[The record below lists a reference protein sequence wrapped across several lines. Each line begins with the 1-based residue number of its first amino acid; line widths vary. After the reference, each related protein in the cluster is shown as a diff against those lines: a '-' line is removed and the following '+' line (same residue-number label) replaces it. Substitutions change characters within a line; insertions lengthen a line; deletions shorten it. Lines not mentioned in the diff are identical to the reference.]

1 MKKVCVVFISLVLVF
16 FFASVRDFAW
26 GFGKNKVQYKNF
38 DWRMVKCEEF
48 DIYFYQ
54 GEEEIVRFARQILEN
69 AYGALESD
77 LDHEMSIRIP
87 IIIYSSH
94 NDFEQTNIILEL
106 IEESVGG
113 FTELYKNRVVVPFT
127 GSYEDFRHVLVHE
140 LTHSFH
146 FDILFGSGAG
156 SIFSRPLYTME
167 IPLWVFE
174 GLAEFE
180 SIGWDENSDM
190 FMRDLVINQ
199 RVISIPDLAYTGGYA
214 VYKEGQS
221 IYNFI
226 AEKYGRKKI
235 GEILHSINV
244 SGGLEGAI
252 KSSLGLSI
260 KKLDEDWRR
269 SLRKKYW
276 PLLSDKEEIVETARQ
291 LTDHM
296 RDGGVFNTGPA
307 LSPDGDRIAFL
318 SDRTGRTDLYLAS
331 AIDGKI
337 LKRLVRGETSS
348 GFESMHIGR
357 AGLSFSPDGQRIAFV
372 AKAGAKDR
380 LYVVS
385 STSGKVERKLQFDL
399 DGLFSPSF
407 SPDGKRL
414 ALVGLADG
422 FSDIYVTVIEDG
434 SLKRLTNDRYDDR
447 DPGWSKDAKTIVF
460 CSDRPDT
467 FDSIWAFGRYA
478 VFFMSHEGDDII
490 RVTQRSRLTA
500 SPQIIDDDNS
510 ILYISDFSG
519 VKDLFYKPSAD
530 TLSVRLTNVLG
541 GIFNVSA
548 SSSGKRVALSAFR
561 NGGWDIFVLKEP
573 LELEALAPEGESKFA
588 FRDEKFDENGELPEK
603 ERVGLVFTPDWVAG
617 GFSYSTEYG
626 FAGQTQIAV
635 SDILGNHRIYLVS
648 DLFGD
653 ILESNFY
660 LSYWYLPRRIDFG
673 MSIFQEKNYYLKSL
687 SEGMAEVLVERTF
700 GVAGVASYPMNMFNR
715 IEAELDVFAIE
726 DKFLVF
732 RPGQEEEF
740 KYPLVYVIFPGI
752 SYVHDTAMWGFTGP
766 IDGSRVRLS
775 VGTGVPIFERS
786 LNYFTVVADMRKYLK
801 VERRYSFALRLVGA
815 VSGGEDAE
823 TARYWVGGSQ
833 TLRGYDDYE
842 FYGTKV
848 AFLNTEF
855 RYPFVDRLKLAF
867 PLPLD
872 FRSVRGALF
881 LDVGGATDDWRAFR
895 VGKEDEGVFKLQDLK
910 IGFGAGVRM
919 RISFLVLKLDAAKS
933 TDLSDIS
940 KDTHWY
946 FTLGSEF

>member
-1 MKKVCVVFISLVLVF
+1 MTKSTVVSILLVLVCL
-16 FFASVRDFAW
+16 FAAVQDFAW

-38 DWRMVKCEEF
+38 DWKMIKCEEF

-69 AYGALESD
+69 AYQTLESD
-77 LDHEMSIRIP
+77 LDHEMTIRIP
-87 IIIYSSH
+87 IIIYNSH

-140 LTHSFH
+140 LTHAFH
-146 FDILFGSGAG
+146 FNILFGSGAG
-156 SIFSRPLYTME
+156 SIFSRPLYAME

-180 SIGWDENSDM
+180 SMGWDEDSDM
-190 FMRDLVINQ
+190 FMRDVVINQ
-199 RVISIPDLAYTGGYA
+199 RVIPMPDLAYTSGYV

-226 AEKYGRKKI
+226 AEKYGRRKI
-235 GEILHSINV
+235 GEILHSINIA
-244 SGGLEGAI
+244 GGLEGAI
-252 KSSLGLSI
+252 RSSLGLSI
-260 KKLDEDWRR
+260 KELDEDWRR
-269 SLRKKYW
+269 SLKKEYW

-291 LTDHM
+291 LTDHT

-307 LSPDGDRIAFL
+307 LSPDGDKIAFL
-318 SDRTGRTDLYLAS
+318 SDRTGRVDLYLAS

-337 LKRLVRGETSS
+337 LRRLVRGETSS
-348 GFESMHIGR
+348 GFESMHINR
-357 AGLSFSPDGQRIAFV
+357 AGLSFSPDGERVAFT

-380 LYVVS
+380 LYVVN
-385 STSGKVERKLQFDL
+385 STSGRMERKLQFDL

-407 SPDGKRL
+407 SPDGKRVVF
-414 ALVGLADG
+414 VGLADG
-422 FSDIYVTVIEDG
+422 FSDIYVTDMEDG
-434 SLKRLTNDRYDDR
+434 SLERLTNDRYDDR
-447 DPGWSKDAKTIVF
+447 DPGWSRDGETIVF

-467 FDSIWAFGRYA
+467 FDSTWAFGRYA
-478 VFFMSHEGDDII
+478 VFFMSDEGDDIV
-490 RVTQRSRLTA
+490 RVTQRSGFVA
-500 SPQIIDDDNS
+500 SPRIVDTDNS
-510 ILYISDFSG
+510 VLYISDLSG
-519 VKDLFYKPSAD
+519 VKNLFYKSSAD
-530 TLSVRLTNVLG
+530 TASVRLTNVLG
-541 GIFNVSA
+541 GVFSVSA
-548 SSSGKRVALSAFR
+548 CSSGRKIALSAYR
-561 NGGWDIFVLKEP
+561 NVGWDIFVLKEP
-573 LELEALAPEGESKFA
+573 LELEALAPEGEGKFA
-588 FRDEKFDENGELPEK
+588 FRDEEFDESGELPTK
-603 ERVGLVFTPDWVAG
+603 EDVGLVFSPDWVAG

-626 FAGQTQIAV
+626 FAGQTEIAV
-635 SDILGNHRIYLVS
+635 SDILGNHRIYFVS

-660 LSYWYLPRRIDFG
+660 LSYWHLPRRIDFG
-673 MSIFQEKNYYLKSL
+673 MSIFQEKNYYLSSL
-687 SEGMAEVLVERTF
+687 SRSRAEILVERTF

-715 IEAELDVFAIE
+715 VEADLGVFAIE
-726 DKFLVF
+726 DKSLVL
-732 RPGQEEEF
+732 RPGQEMEIR
-740 KYPLVYVIFPGI
+740 YPLVYVIFPGI
-752 SYVHDTAMWGFTGP
+752 NYVHDTAMWGLTGP
-766 IDGSRVRLS
+766 IDGSRMRLS
-775 VGTGVPIFERS
+775 LGTAVPIFERS
-786 LNYFTVVADMRKYLK
+786 LNYYTAIADIRKYLRMEK
-801 VERRYSFALRLVGA
+801 RFSLAMRLVGA

-823 TARYWVGGSQ
+823 AERFWIGGSH
-833 TLRGYDDYE
+833 TLRGYNDYE

-881 LDVGGATDDWRAFR
+881 LDVGGATDDLRSFR
-895 VGKEDEGVFKLQDLK
+895 VSKEDEGVFKLQDLK
-910 IGFGAGVRM
+910 VGFGAGVRM
-919 RISFLVLKLDAAKS
+919 RVSFLVLKLDAAKS